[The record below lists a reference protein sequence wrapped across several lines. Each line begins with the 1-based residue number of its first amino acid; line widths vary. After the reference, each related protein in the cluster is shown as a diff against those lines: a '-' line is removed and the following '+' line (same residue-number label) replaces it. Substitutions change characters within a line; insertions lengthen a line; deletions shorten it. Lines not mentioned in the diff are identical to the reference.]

1 MIRCLVVVAGMA
13 DARGGRANGALF
25 SYLSPDAMVPKDHP
39 LRVIRP
45 LVNAAL
51 ARLSPDFERL
61 YAVTGRASIA
71 PEKLLRSLLLQAFYP
86 PHHG

>member
-1 MIRCLVVVAGMA
+1 MRGA
-13 DARGGRANGALF
+13 DEQTGALF

-51 ARLSPDFERL
+51 ARLSPDFARL
-61 YAVTGRASIA
+61 
-71 PEKLLRSLLLQAFYP
+71 
-86 PHHG
+86 